1 MTSKKAIESTPSDAT
16 RSEPAAGTA
25 RRTRTIRSAVE
36 RLKAAE
42 NSLKELRRKVKE
54 EALEGAQAELDGLKA
69 KIVRLEECFVDV
81 TLEYNYDTVANLIGE
96 LVRQRIPASRAVKA
110 ITVKSTPQAS

>member
-1 MTSKKAIESTPSDAT
+1 MASKNAIESTPAAAT

-25 RRTRTIRSAVE
+25 KRTRTIRSAVE

-54 EALEGAQAELDGLKA
+54 EALEGSQAELNGLKA
-69 KIVRLEECFVDV
+69 KIARLEKCFANPQ
-81 TLEYNYDTVANLIGE
+81 LEYSYESVADLIGE
-96 LVRQRIPASRAVKA
+96 LVQQKVPASSALKVIA
-110 ITVKSTPQAS
+110 GKSTLRTT